1 MFNPEIMKWA
11 RESAGLSLAD
21 AAHRLDIAKVER
33 LIAYETGAETPS
45 RPVLLR
51 MAKQYRRSLLT
62 FYLQSPPP
70 RGNRGED
77 FRTVSTDFKVDD
89 DAKIDALIRD
99 LRVRQSLVHSAMEDD
114 ETQPIPLIG
123 STHMSE
129 GISHTIEV
137 IQSAL
142 KLDLQTFRSKRKIE
156 DAFSLLRTHVENI
169 GIFVMLKGD
178 LGSHH
183 SSIAVNTFR
192 GFAIAD
198 PIAPFIVINDQDAKS
213 AWSFTLLHEL
223 AHLCLGATG
232 ISGSISDI
240 QIEKFCNEV
249 ASEFLLPLEEFNKIQ
264 ISNIT
269 NIETL
274 ISEISDYAN
283 KRNISRSLV
292 AYKLFNKN
300 IISKEIWK
308 EIESRIRLLWQQE
321 KLNKKLKNNL
331 ASNGPNYYTTK
342 RHKLGDAI
350 LEFAN
355 RALNSGNL
363 SPVKAAKILDVKPR
377 SVHPLL
383 INISQSGYNHRM
395 SGLVG

>member
-321 KLNKKLKNNL
+321 KLKNNL
-331 ASNGPNYYTTK
+331 ASNSPNYYTTK